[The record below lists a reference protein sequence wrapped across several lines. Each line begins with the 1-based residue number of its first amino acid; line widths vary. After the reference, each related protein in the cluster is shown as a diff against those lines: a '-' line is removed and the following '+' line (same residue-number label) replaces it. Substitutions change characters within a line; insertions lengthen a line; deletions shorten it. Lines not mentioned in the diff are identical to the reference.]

1 MCLSDRNRLANP
13 KMHRQTQ
20 TGKRIL
26 FIISLLLPL
35 CLCWSADTEYGL
47 RIGIDYGA
55 KYFRNYSRK
64 NYNNQP
70 QNWFIIQDKRGIIY
84 SANQGA
90 VLEYDGVSWKGIP
103 IPGGNARSLAADSK
117 GTIYIG
123 GNNEI
128 GYLAPD
134 NSDDSG
140 VPRYAS
146 LTHLLDSKYRDFGYV
161 WRTYSTEH
169 GIYFCT
175 TQFLFLF
182 DRDSIKVWP
191 AETSFSPP
199 FICGEKLFIRQK
211 NRGLMEMLNERL
223 NLLPGGEAF
232 ANESIYAIVEFSP
245 GNGALLIGTSAKGFF
260 LYKNHSLIPFKT
272 EALETIASNQLTYG
286 LRLADGNVA
295 LATRKG
301 GVFIID
307 NRGQLK
313 WRFDTSL
320 GLPDNTVW
328 HICEDSGQNLW
339 LALNNGISKVE
350 YHSPFSIY
358 DERHGLKG
366 MVFSTARFGSSGC
379 LYVGTAGGLFFMNE
393 RGIFTPIPGIPGSC
407 RALLAF
413 GDCLLVAS
421 EKGVFRVTEKNNT
434 PQLLSDIPS
443 YVFHVTGR
451 DGRDRFPILVGTNR
465 GIVSLSVD
473 PRTGQWNAVKF
484 IEDINE
490 EIRTIAQ
497 APPGGGDLWLASPG
511 EGVIKISFPAAAAP
525 GHDNQTAPVV
535 QRYGPSRFPAGV
547 ETHVFY
553 AAGHIIIA
561 TGKGIFR
568 WDEKSAGF
576 VPDGTFGDEFAGGEK
591 GKSVFRIVEDVNK
604 NIWFHSNSRNL
615 AAIPQPNRT
624 YRIYNE
630 EFLRIPLNHVDSIYP
645 DPLEPSVWFA
655 SVDALIRYDIGA
667 GFEHRTA
674 TPFQTFIRS
683 VWANETLIS
692 GGAAAPAS
700 AAKLPELP
708 FNRRSLR
715 FSFAAP
721 FFEAEENTLYQCRL
735 DGYDTEWTTWSLET
749 RKDYTNLDPG
759 LNVFRVRAKNVYSQV
774 SEEAVFRFTL
784 LPPWYRSWW
793 AYLIYIIAALLM
805 VALLVKWRSSKLILE
820 KQHLEAIVADR
831 TREINRKNEQLQ
843 EMAKIKSNFFA
854 NISHEFRTPLTLIL
868 GPLEQMIDTAADS
881 QQQNKLKLM
890 RRNAQRL
897 LNLINQLLELSKFDS
912 GTVTLKASPRDIVSF
927 LKGLTASFELLTA
940 RKDQELTFRSTA
952 EEIIAYFDVTRMEEI
967 LCNLLINAVKFT
979 PGGGKITV
987 SVDRMDRQA
996 LESAGFPQ
1004 GYVELQVSDTG
1015 PGISPGQLAKIFDR
1029 FYFSENIY
1037 EYNQKGA
1044 GIGLSIARELVEL
1057 HHGTIAVESKEGEG
1071 SGTRFTVR
1079 IPLGKDHLQ
1088 PHELVETSLSPD
1100 QSVDSCQVQSLSVR
1114 ILEEEIDTHADVE
1127 ALSEPFTG
1135 EKEIILVVEDSADV
1149 CRYIRGA
1156 LEPHYKVI
1164 EAKDGQEGIEK
1175 ALQVIPDLVV
1185 SDIMMPRVDG
1195 YQLCKTLKQDRS
1207 TSHIPIILL
1216 TAKAAE
1222 ENILEGLETGV
1233 DDYITKPFSTR
1244 ILCARIKNLI
1254 DLRRQ
1259 IQQNHRREMTL
1270 RPVKTD
1276 ISTLDREFFKDL
1288 HQVIENNLS
1297 DPDFNVEQ
1305 LAKKLYM
1312 GRSTVY
1318 RKIEALCGENPT
1330 DYIRSYRLK
1339 RAAQLLQNGAA
1350 SVTDV
1355 AFDVGF
1361 NSRTYFTRCFKE
1373 MFHQLPS
1380 DFREST

>member
-1 MCLSDRNRLANP
+1 M
-13 KMHRQTQ
+13 
-20 TGKRIL
+20 
-26 FIISLLLPL
+26 
-35 CLCWSADTEYGL
+35 
-47 RIGIDYGA
+47 
-55 KYFRNYSRK
+55 
-64 NYNNQP
+64 
-70 QNWFIIQDKRGIIY
+70 IY

-90 VLEYDGVSWKGIP
+90 VLEYDGVSWKEIP
-103 IPGGNARSLAADSK
+103 IPGKNARSITIDSK

-134 NSDDSG
+134 DSG
-140 VPRYAS
+140 VLRYAS
-146 LTHLLDSKYRDFGYV
+146 LTHLIDSKYRDFGYV
-161 WRTYSTEH
+161 WRTYATEH

-182 DRDSIKVWP
+182 NRESIKVWQ

-199 FICGEKLFIRQK
+199 FICGEKLLIRQK

-223 NLLPGGEAF
+223 RLLPGGEAF
-232 ANESIYAIVEFSP
+232 ALESIYAIVEFSP
-245 GNGALLIGTSAKGFF
+245 GTGTLLIGTSTKGFS
-260 LYKNHSLIPFKT
+260 LYKSKSLVPFKT
-272 EALETIASNQLTYG
+272 EALDTVSVNQLTYG
-286 LRLADGNVA
+286 LRLADGNFA
-295 LATRKG
+295 FATLKG

-313 WRFDTSL
+313 LHFDTSQ

-328 HICEDSGQNLW
+328 HICEDSGQSLW
-339 LALNNGISKVE
+339 LALNNGISKLE

-358 DERHGLKG
+358 DQRHGLKG
-366 MVFSTARFGSSGC
+366 MVFSAARFGSSDH
-379 LYVGTAGGLFFMNE
+379 LYAGTVNGLFFMNE
-393 RGIFTPIPGIPGSC
+393 KGIFASVPGITGSC
-407 RALLAF
+407 HALLSF
-413 GDCLLVAS
+413 GDSLLTATD
-421 EKGVFRVTEKNNT
+421 KGIFLVTEKNNT
-434 PQLLSDIPS
+434 PQVLSDIPA
-443 YVFHVTGR
+443 YVFHVTG
-451 DGRDRFPILVGTNR
+451 GGRFPILAGSNH
-465 GIVSLSVD
+465 GLISLSLNAQ
-473 PRTGQWNAVKF
+473 TGQWSAGKF
-484 IEDINE
+484 SEDISE
-490 EIRTIAQ
+490 EIRTIARDSQ
-497 APPGGGDLWLASPG
+497 GNLWLGSPG
-511 EGVIKISFPAAAAP
+511 EGVIKISFPSTSTP
-525 GHDNQTAPVV
+525 GNNNQTAPVV
-535 QRYGPSRFPAGV
+535 RRFPSSLFPPGV

-568 WDEKSAGF
+568 WDEKIAGF
-576 VPDGTFGDEFAGGEK
+576 VPDVTFGDEFAGGEK
-591 GKSVFRIVEDVNK
+591 GKSVFCIAEDINR
-604 NIWFHSNSRNL
+604 NTWFHSNARNL
-615 AAIPQPNRT
+615 VAIPQPDRT
-624 YRIYNE
+624 YRIDNKK
-630 EFLRIPLNHVDSIYP
+630 FLRIPLNHVNSIYP

-655 SVDALIRYDIGA
+655 SVDALIRFDTGA
-667 GFEHRTA
+667 GLEDHPPIL
-674 TPFQTFIRS
+674 PFRTFIRGA
-683 VWANETLIS
+683 WANGKIIP
-692 GGAAAPAS
+692 GGDDQPEPR
-700 AAKLPELP
+700 KNQLTELP

-715 FSFAAP
+715 FSYAAP

-735 DGYDTEWTTWSLET
+735 DGYDSNWTDWSGET
-749 RKDYTNLDPG
+749 RKDYTNLEPG
-759 LNVFRVRAKNVYSQV
+759 LNVFRVRAKNIYDHI
-774 SEEAVFRFTL
+774 SEEAVFRFEL
-784 LPPWYRSWW
+784 MPPWYRTWW
-793 AYLIYIIAALLM
+793 AYLFYTLASLFII
-805 VALLVKWRSSKLILE
+805 ALLVKWRSSKLMLE
-820 KQHLEAIVADR
+820 KQQLEVIVAER

-868 GPLEQMIDTAADS
+868 GPLEQMIDAAADT
-881 QQQNKLKLM
+881 QQQSKLKLM

-912 GTVTLKASPRDIVSF
+912 GTITLKASPRDIVSF
-927 LKGLTASFELLTA
+927 SKGLISSFELLAT
-940 RKDQELTFRSTA
+940 RKDQGLTFRTTA
-952 EEIIAYFDVTRMEEI
+952 EEISAYFDATRMEEV
-967 LCNLLINAVKFT
+967 LCNLLINAAKFT
-979 PGGGKITV
+979 PAGGTITV
-987 SVDRMDRQA
+987 SVDEQT
-996 LESAGFPQ
+996 LESPGFPQ

-1015 PGISPGQLAKIFDR
+1015 PGIPPGQMAKIFDR
-1029 FYFSENIY
+1029 FYYSENIY

-1057 HHGTIAVESKEGEG
+1057 HHGTIAAESKEGED

-1079 IPLGKDHLQ
+1079 IPLGKAHLK
-1088 PHELVETSLSPD
+1088 PEELVDSGQSPD
-1100 QSVDSCQVQSLSVR
+1100 EYTDSCQTPSLSTQ
-1114 ILEEEIDTHADVE
+1114 ILEEEIETEEGDAGVV
-1127 ALSEPFTG
+1127 SEPFTG
-1135 EKEIILVVEDSADV
+1135 EKKIILVVEDSADV
-1149 CRYIRGA
+1149 CRYIRSA

-1164 EAKDGQEGIEK
+1164 DAKDGQEGIEK

-1195 YQLCKTLKQDRS
+1195 CQLCKTLKQDRS

-1222 ENILEGLETGV
+1222 ENILEGLETGA

-1244 ILCARIKNLI
+1244 ILAARIKNLI

-1259 IQQNHRREMTL
+1259 MQQNHRREMTL
-1270 RPVKTD
+1270 RPVKTNV
-1276 ISTLDREFFKDL
+1276 SSLDREFFKDL
-1288 HQVIENNLS
+1288 HQVIESNLG

-1305 LAKKLYM
+1305 LANKLYM

-1355 AFDVGF
+1355 AFEVGF

-1380 DFREST
+1380 DFRENP